1 MTKEMTEGS
10 PLRLIFNFSL
20 PLILGSLLQQTYSL
34 IDAAIVGKYLGIND
48 LAAVG
53 ASTSVVFLIIGFCT
67 GCCCGFGIPVAQAF
81 GARSYSDLRRYVA
94 NSLWVSLIISV
105 VLAVVTSLL
114 CERILF
120 MMQTPH
126 DILHHAYLYLL
137 VTFIGIPFT
146 FLYNLLSSLI
156 RALGDS
162 KTPFY
167 FLLMAA
173 ILNIVLDLFC
183 ILILHWG
190 VAGAAIATV
199 FSQAVS
205 ALLCLYYMFRKFD
218 ILKMEKGETALD
230 KHYIKGLLDI
240 GVPMGLQFSITAH
253 APKRKQRLGYVV
265 RGRLHRRHAHQNVLH
280 VPVGK
285 HGHRHGHILR
295 TELRG
300 GKNGTYQHGAARQL
314 FHGLP
319 LLHLLFHR
327 VASFRPSHHLPVCG
341 FP

>member
-230 KHYIKGLLDI
+230 KHYIKGLLDM
-240 GVPMGLQFSITAH
+240 GVPMGLQFSITAIGSIMLQS
-253 APKRKQRLGYVV
+253 ANNALG
-265 RGRLHRRHAHQNVLH
+265 
-280 VPVGK
+280 
-285 HGHRHGHILR
+285 
-295 TELRG
+295 T
-300 GKNGTYQHGAARQL
+300 
-314 FHGLP
+314 
-319 LLHLLFHR
+319 
-327 VASFRPSHHLPVCG
+327 S
-341 FP
+341 

>member
-173 ILNIVLDLFC
+173 ILNIVLDPHTTLERGRSR
-183 ILILHWG
+183 H
-190 VAGAAIATV
+190 
-199 FSQAVS
+199 
-205 ALLCLYYMFRKFD
+205 R
-218 ILKMEKGETALD
+218 
-230 KHYIKGLLDI
+230 HGLLASRLRPALPVLYVQEIRHPENGKGRNRLGQTLHKGTVGHGRTD
-240 GVPMGLQFSITAH
+240 GTAIFYHRHRKHH

-265 RGRLHRRHAHQNVLH
+265 RGRLYRRHAHQNVLH
-280 VPVGK
+280 VSVGK
-285 HGHRHGHILR
+285 HGYRHGHILR
-295 TELRG
+295 TKLRG

>member
-126 DILHHAYLYLL
+126 DILHHAYLYLWL
-137 VTFIGIPFT
+137 
-146 FLYNLLSSLI
+146 LLSVFLSLSCTTCSP
-156 RALGDS
+156 AS
-162 KTPFY
+162 
-167 FLLMAA
+167 
-173 ILNIVLDLFC
+173 
-183 ILILHWG
+183 
-190 VAGAAIATV
+190 
-199 FSQAVS
+199 S
-205 ALLCLYYMFRKFD
+205 
-218 ILKMEKGETALD
+218 
-230 KHYIKGLLDI
+230 
-240 GVPMGLQFSITAH
+240 
-253 APKRKQRLGYVV
+253 
-265 RGRLHRRHAHQNVLH
+265 
-280 VPVGK
+280 
-285 HGHRHGHILR
+285 GH
-295 TELRG
+295 
-300 GKNGTYQHGAARQL
+300 
-314 FHGLP
+314 
-319 LLHLLFHR
+319 
-327 VASFRPSHHLPVCG
+327 
-341 FP
+341 

>member
-137 VTFIGIPFT
+137 VTFI
-146 FLYNLLSSLI
+146 LSLSYTTCSP
-156 RALGDS
+156 AS
-162 KTPFY
+162 
-167 FLLMAA
+167 
-173 ILNIVLDLFC
+173 
-183 ILILHWG
+183 
-190 VAGAAIATV
+190 
-199 FSQAVS
+199 S
-205 ALLCLYYMFRKFD
+205 
-218 ILKMEKGETALD
+218 
-230 KHYIKGLLDI
+230 
-240 GVPMGLQFSITAH
+240 
-253 APKRKQRLGYVV
+253 
-265 RGRLHRRHAHQNVLH
+265 
-280 VPVGK
+280 
-285 HGHRHGHILR
+285 GH
-295 TELRG
+295 
-300 GKNGTYQHGAARQL
+300 
-314 FHGLP
+314 
-319 LLHLLFHR
+319 
-327 VASFRPSHHLPVCG
+327 
-341 FP
+341 

>member
-162 KTPFY
+162 KTRFISSSWPPSSTSYWICFASSY
-167 FLLMAA
+167 YIGAWPEPPSPRSSRKPSLPCFA
-173 ILNIVLDLFC
+173 C
-183 ILILHWG
+183 IICSG
-190 VAGAAIATV
+190 NST
-199 FSQAVS
+199 S
-205 ALLCLYYMFRKFD
+205 
-218 ILKMEKGETALD
+218 
-230 KHYIKGLLDI
+230 
-240 GVPMGLQFSITAH
+240 
-253 APKRKQRLGYVV
+253 
-265 RGRLHRRHAHQNVLH
+265 
-280 VPVGK
+280 
-285 HGHRHGHILR
+285 
-295 TELRG
+295 
-300 GKNGTYQHGAARQL
+300 
-314 FHGLP
+314 
-319 LLHLLFHR
+319 
-327 VASFRPSHHLPVCG
+327 
-341 FP
+341 